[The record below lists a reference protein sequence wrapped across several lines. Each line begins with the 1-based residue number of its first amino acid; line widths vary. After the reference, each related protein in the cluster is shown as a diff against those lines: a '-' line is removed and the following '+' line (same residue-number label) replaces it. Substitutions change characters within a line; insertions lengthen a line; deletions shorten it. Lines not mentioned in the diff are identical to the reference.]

1 MSSGFGVLEFWSIGV
16 LEKAKNPKD
25 ATLENFCITSLL
37 HHSITPAYRSMR
49 ESPWQLPLGVT
60 RSFGPVFFP
69 FIELRNHGV
78 VL

>member
-25 ATLENFCITSLL
+25 ATFESFCITPLL
-37 HHSITPAYRSMR
+37 HHSITPACRSMR
-49 ESPWQLPLGVT
+49 ESLLKLPLGVAG
-60 RSFGPVFFP
+60 SLGPVFFP